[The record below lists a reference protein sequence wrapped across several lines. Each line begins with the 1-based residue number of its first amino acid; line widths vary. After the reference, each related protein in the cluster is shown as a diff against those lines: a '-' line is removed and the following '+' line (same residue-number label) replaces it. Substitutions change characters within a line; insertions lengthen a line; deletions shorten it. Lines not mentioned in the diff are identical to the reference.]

1 MSKPTQK
8 AIAGRSPYGEPAF
21 LGAARRAVVV
31 TILLLGAAETAFAD
45 SVPPPFLTR
54 PFDID
59 PLGNS
64 AMNSLGSFRQDGG
77 PPQFRV
83 FLGTD
88 LIPGSLTMYFAL
100 PFTDGPGNDF
110 AILTSSQAWGPLAG
124 AALFEFYLGDDLQ
137 ASFTAQLAPDQLFLF
152 ELPGTGLV
160 VNRVVVTNIA
170 PDPPGINNLAAMAFD
185 DAGAAYP
192 IPEPSPLVLLSS
204 GLAGLL
210 GNRWY
215 YRRK

>member
-1 MSKPTQK
+1 MLKPTQK
-8 AIAGRSPYGEPAF
+8 AVGGWLPYGEPAF
-21 LGAARRAVVV
+21 LSVLRRAVVLA
-31 TILLLGAAETAFAD
+31 TLLLGAAGTAFAD

-59 PLGNS
+59 TFGNS
-64 AMNSLGSFRQDGG
+64 ALNYLGSFRQDGG

-88 LIPGSLTMYFAL
+88 LIPGSLIMYFAL

-110 AILTSSQAWGPLAG
+110 AILTNSQSWGPLAG
-124 AALFEFYLGDDLQ
+124 TALFEFYFGNDLQ
-137 ASFTAQLAPDQLFLF
+137 ASFTAQLGPDQLFQF

-160 VNRVVVTNIA
+160 VNHVVVTNIT
-170 PDPPGINNLAAMAFD
+170 PDPPGINNLACMTFD

-192 IPEPSPLVLLSS
+192 IPEPSSLVLLAT

-210 GNRWY
+210 GNRWRS
-215 YRRK
+215 RRT